1 MHTED
6 RLQRFED
13 ADRWPTAEL
22 IEAML
27 ERQFHA
33 LAAVRA
39 AQPVLAAA
47 VEAAAAR
54 LARGSG
60 RLVYCGAGTS
70 GRLAVQD
77 GVELVPT
84 FSWPRERLAFVLAGG
99 EAALLRSIEG
109 AEDDT
114 AAARAR
120 IRELA
125 VGEADVHLAVAAS
138 GTTPFACA
146 AQCEARR
153 RGALTVA
160 MANNPEAPLLAGAEY
175 AVALPTGA
183 EVLAGST
190 RMVAGT
196 AQKIA
201 LNLFSTGIMYRL
213 GRVHRGRMV
222 ALVPTNAKLRARAVR
237 ILCELGGVEE
247 GAARE
252 ALERAGGDLR
262 VALLLLDG
270 LDAAEARRR
279 LERARGDLRRARER

>member
-22 IEAML
+22 VEAML
-27 ERQFHA
+27 ERQLHA

-39 AQPVLAAA
+39 ATPQLATA

-54 LARGSG
+54 LAGGRG

-99 EAALLRSIEG
+99 ETALLGAVEG

-114 AAARAR
+114 EAARAR
-120 IRELA
+120 IAELA
-125 VGEADVHLAVAAS
+125 VGAADVHVAVAAS
-138 GTTPFACA
+138 GTTPFVCA
-146 AQCEARR
+146 AQAEARR

-160 MANNPEAPLLAGAEY
+160 IAGNPGTPLLAGAEH
-175 AVALPTGA
+175 AVVLPTGA
-183 EVLAGST
+183 EILAGST

-201 LNLFSTGIMYRL
+201 LNLLSTGIMYRL
-213 GRVHRGRMV
+213 GRVYRGRMV
-222 ALVPTNAKLRARAVR
+222 ALVPSNAKLRARAVR
-237 ILCELGGVEE
+237 MLCELGGVD
-247 GAARE
+247 ADMATD
-252 ALERAGGDLR
+252 ALARAGGDVRL
-262 VALLLLDG
+262 ALLLLDG
-270 LDAAEARRR
+270 HDPAEARRR
-279 LERARGDLRRARER
+279 LDAAQGDLRRARGH